1 MLVQVNNKDILRWKS
16 HLKLGHPICLKIRI
30 IIRGSTCQL
39 SEGCSSEIET
49 QSKLQ
54 NQVNELF
61 TPVKLSCEN
70 SKNVFGCKSRKQ
82 CSWRKQIVYQ
92 DQQSIYSFSA
102 VMNAIIRYLL
112 ISKTFMCPVESH
124 YSNIMYI
131 YIYIGIYWYIL
142 VYIFN
147 VNSLYNIS

>member
-1 MLVQVNNKDILRWKS
+1 MLVQVNNEDILRWKS

-30 IIRGSTCQL
+30 IIRSSTCQL

-61 TPVKLSCEN
+61 TLVKLSCEN

-82 CSWRKQIVYQ
+82 YSWRRQVVYQ
-92 DQQSIYSFSA
+92 DQQFIYSFSA
-102 VMNAIIRYLL
+102 VMNAINSCVQWNHTITLF
-112 ISKTFMCPVESH
+112 KSH
-124 YSNIMYI
+124 ACIYIYI
-131 YIYIGIYWYIL
+131 YIYIGIQLMLI
-142 VYIFN
+142 VFIIFLN
-147 VNSLYNIS
+147 VTMA